1 MPTGGSHRA
10 LSFTAAVA
18 LLGVSA
24 VAFGQVGVGTDRNTG
39 QPRNQQPQQQQPPAN
54 PRPNP
59 GDQRVPLPSADQRA
73 PLPGA
78 RPTPAPSSP
87 GSTGNGNT
95 RGNDN
100 GAPPARDVD
109 RGGTNDDRFNRDRW
123 RGRPGYPGY
132 YNNWGYDRYR
142 YYDDGYRPYDNG
154 YRPYEPQTYP
164 PEAPPAEPPAAPAA
178 ERGNNARNH
187 DPLLPPDDLMGDADA
202 PPALQKALD
211 ASPQYRE
218 ATAKLLRAWADYAR
232 AAEQVMQRL
241 RATPR
246 WQRAYEA
253 VRAAEGKVA
262 GIREQG
268 LPAVNIVDAAQT
280 AMLARRTLRSM
291 EEQAIN
297 ADPLAKRAK
306 EQVDQA
312 VDQRN
317 KIRDDIASKL
327 QGEAKPEAGQ

>member
-1 MPTGGSHRA
+1 VSI
-10 LSFTAAVA
+10 A
-18 LLGVSA
+18 LLGLGG

-39 QPRNQQPQQQQPPAN
+39 QPRNQQQQQQQPPSN

-59 GDQRVPLPSADQRA
+59 GDQRVPLPSPDQRV
-73 PLPGA
+73 PLPGS
-78 RPTPAPSSP
+78 RPGPSPSGS
-87 GSTGNGNT
+87 GSTGSGNT

-100 GAPPARDVD
+100 GIAPGRDAD
-109 RGGTNDDRFNRDRW
+109 RGGSNDDRRDDRPGRDRW

-132 YNNWGYDRYR
+132 YNYWGYDRYR

-164 PEAPPAEPPAAPAA
+164 PDAPPTEPPAAPAA
-178 ERGNNARNH
+178 DRGNDPRNR
-187 DPLLPPDDLMGDADA
+187 DPLLPPDDLMGDEDT
-202 PPALQKALD
+202 PPAVQKALD

-218 ATAKLLRAWADYAR
+218 ATAQLLRAWAEYAR

-246 WQRAYEA
+246 YQRAAAALREA
-253 VRAAEGKVA
+253 EAKVA
-262 GIREQG
+262 ATREQKA
-268 LPAVNIVDAAQT
+268 PAVNLVTAAQN
-280 AMLARRTLRSM
+280 AMLARRAVRAM
-291 EEQAIN
+291 EQQAIN

-306 EQVDQA
+306 DQVDQA
-312 VDQRN
+312 VDRRN